1 MKGRDRYSSADG
13 FDAGAMFEGTDA
25 FAAPPERPRRG
36 RSIENMRRALMRSNT
51 RLLLSAVMLFQFTA
65 MLLVALQESP
75 VDMQAL
81 LLAVC
86 LPAATWLTT
95 MVFGRLWPIDRAI
108 LILALLLCS
117 VGIITL
123 SDIARAKITPLTQ
136 AVYAL
141 IGLVAMAAGVAFIRS
156 VRNWKKWILPGMV
169 LCLGALASPWAFG
182 SVQNGARNW
191 ITIIPDQLTLQP
203 SEFIKPALILILAA
217 SLAGRPRFAK
227 CLPVVA
233 FAAVCCGILLIQRDL
248 GAVLLYFLTTI
259 LIYFAAT
266 SNWLITLG
274 GLGVGALG
282 SIAAYKAFPYV
293 QERIAIW
300 QNPWS
305 DPTDS
310 GGQIVQALIAIGSG
324 GLFGMGLGLG
334 RPRNIPL
341 YHSDFIFAAI
351 AEEFGLIFSICLLA
365 VYVLIIMRGMVVAMN
380 ARTSFHSL
388 TAFGIVTM
396 LGLQTMLIV
405 GGNTKLIPLT
415 GVTLPLV
422 SSGGSSLVSTFLSF
436 GILLGISSMN
446 AEDEARDIDRLE
458 LREEVDL

>member
-1 MKGRDRYSSADG
+1 MKGHDPFDMAGDFVAEPR
-13 FDAGAMFEGTDA
+13 FDA
-25 FAAPPERPRRG
+25 PPPRPRG
-36 RSIENMRRALMRSNT
+36 SNIEGMRKALMRSNT

-65 MLLVALQESP
+65 MLLISLQEKPVDTQALILAVALP
-75 VDMQAL
+75 
-81 LLAVC
+81 AV
-86 LPAATWLTT
+86 TWLVV
-95 MVFGRLWPIDRAI
+95 MAFGRLWPIDRAM

-123 SDIARAKITPLTQ
+123 SDIARSKETPLTQ
-136 AVYAL
+136 AIYAL
-141 IGLVAMAAGVAFIRS
+141 IGIAAMAVGIVFIRS
-156 VRNWKKWILPGMV
+156 VRRWKRWILPGMA
-169 LCLGALASPWAFG
+169 LCLCALASPWVFG

-191 ITIIPDQLTLQP
+191 ITIIPNRLTIQP

-217 SLAGRPRFAK
+217 ALAGRPRFVK
-227 CLPVVA
+227 CLPA
-233 FAAVCCGILLIQRDL
+233 IGFAAVCCGILLIQSDL
-248 GAVLLYFLTTI
+248 GAVLLYFLTTLI
-259 LIYFAAT
+259 LYFAAT

-274 GLGVGALG
+274 GLGVGVAG
-282 SIAAYKAFPYV
+282 SVLAYKLVPYV
-293 QERIAIW
+293 QTRVAIW

-305 DPTDS
+305 DPTGS
-310 GGQIVQALIAIGSG
+310 GGQIVQALMAIGSG

-351 AEEFGLIFSICLLA
+351 AEEFGLLFSICLLA
-365 VYVLIIMRGMVVAMN
+365 VYVLIIMRGLVVAMN

-388 TAFGIVTM
+388 TAFGIVAM

-458 LREEVDL
+458 LREEAAL

>member
-1 MKGRDRYSSADG
+1 MKGYDPFTPDAG
-13 FDAGAMFEGTDA
+13 FDAEPVFD
-25 FAAPPERPRRG
+25 APPPRPRG
-36 RSIENMRRALMRSNT
+36 ANIEGMRKALMRSNT

-65 MLLVALQESP
+65 MLLISMQEKPVDTQALILAVALP
-75 VDMQAL
+75 
-81 LLAVC
+81 AV
-86 LPAATWLTT
+86 TWLVV
-95 MVFGRLWPIDRAI
+95 MAFGRLWPIDRAI

-123 SDIARAKITPLTQ
+123 SDIARSRETPLTQ
-136 AVYAL
+136 AIYAL
-141 IGLVAMAAGVAFIRS
+141 IGIVAMAVGVVFIRS
-156 VRNWKKWILPGMV
+156 VRHWKKWVLPGMV

-191 ITIIPDQLTLQP
+191 ITIIPDRLTIQP

-217 SLAGRPRFAK
+217 ALSGRPRFVK
-227 CLPVVA
+227 CLPA
-233 FAAVCCGILLIQRDL
+233 IGFAAVCCGILLIQSDL
-248 GAVLLYFLTTI
+248 GAVLLYFLTTL
-259 LIYFAAT
+259 LIYFVAT

-274 GLGVGALG
+274 GLGVGVAG
-282 SIAAYKAFPYV
+282 SVLAYKLVPYV
-293 QERIAIW
+293 QTRVAIW

-305 DPTDS
+305 DPTGS
-310 GGQIVQALIAIGSG
+310 GGQIVQALMAIGSG

-351 AEEFGLIFSICLLA
+351 AEEFGLLFSICLLA
-365 VYVLIIMRGMVVAMN
+365 VYVLIIMRGLVVAMN

-388 TAFGIVTM
+388 AAFGIVAM

-415 GVTLPLV
+415 GVTLPLI

-446 AEDEARDIDRLE
+446 AEDEARDIDHLE
-458 LREEVDL
+458 LREEVGA

>member
-1 MKGRDRYSSADG
+1 MKGYDPFAPGEG
-13 FDAGAMFEGTDA
+13 FDAQPRFD
-25 FAAPPERPRRG
+25 APPPRPR
-36 RSIENMRRALMRSNT
+36 SANIEGMRKALMRSNT

-65 MLLVALQESP
+65 MLLISLQEKP
-75 VDMQAL
+75 VDTQAL
-81 LLAVC
+81 ILAAA
-86 LPAATWLTT
+86 LPAVTWLVV
-95 MVFGRLWPIDRAI
+95 MAFGRLWPIDRAI

-123 SDIARAKITPLTQ
+123 SDIARSRETPLTQ
-136 AVYAL
+136 AIYAL
-141 IGLVAMAAGVAFIRS
+141 IGIVAMAVGVVFIRS
-156 VRNWKKWILPGMV
+156 VRHWKKWILPGMV

-191 ITIIPDQLTLQP
+191 ITIIPDRLTIQP

-217 SLAGRPRFAK
+217 ALSGRPRFVK
-227 CLPVVA
+227 CLPA
-233 FAAVCCGILLIQRDL
+233 IGFAAVCCGILLIQSDL
-248 GAVLLYFLTTI
+248 GAVLLYFLTTL
-259 LIYFAAT
+259 LIYFVAT

-274 GLGVGALG
+274 GLGVGVAG
-282 SIAAYKAFPYV
+282 SVLAYKLVPYV
-293 QERIAIW
+293 QTRVAIW

-305 DPTDS
+305 DPTGS
-310 GGQIVQALIAIGSG
+310 GGQIVQALMAIGSG

-351 AEEFGLIFSICLLA
+351 AEEFGLLFSICLLA
-365 VYVLIIMRGMVVAMN
+365 VYVLIIMRGLVVAMN

-388 TAFGIVTM
+388 AAFGIVAM

-415 GVTLPLV
+415 GVTLPLI

-446 AEDEARDIDRLE
+446 AEDEARDIDHLE
-458 LREEVDL
+458 LREEVGA

>member
-1 MKGRDRYSSADG
+1 MKGYDPFTPDAG
-13 FDAGAMFEGTDA
+13 FDAEPVFD
-25 FAAPPERPRRG
+25 APPPRPRG
-36 RSIENMRRALMRSNT
+36 ANIEGMRKALMRSNT

-65 MLLVALQESP
+65 MLLISLQEKP
-75 VDMQAL
+75 VDTQAL
-81 LLAVC
+81 ILAAA
-86 LPAATWLTT
+86 LPAVTWLVV
-95 MVFGRLWPIDRAI
+95 MAFGRLWPIDRAM

-123 SDIARAKITPLTQ
+123 SDIARSKETPLTQ
-136 AVYAL
+136 AIYAL
-141 IGLVAMAAGVAFIRS
+141 IGIAAMAVGIVFIRS
-156 VRNWKKWILPGMV
+156 VRRWKRWILPGMV

-191 ITIIPDQLTLQP
+191 ITIIPDRLTIQP

-217 SLAGRPRFAK
+217 ALSGRPRFVK
-227 CLPVVA
+227 CLPA
-233 FAAVCCGILLIQRDL
+233 IGFAAVCCGILLIQSDL
-248 GAVLLYFLTTI
+248 GAVLLYFLTTL
-259 LIYFAAT
+259 LIYFVAT

-274 GLGVGALG
+274 GLGVGVAG
-282 SIAAYKAFPYV
+282 SVLAYKLVPYV
-293 QERIAIW
+293 QTRVAIW

-305 DPTDS
+305 DPTGS
-310 GGQIVQALIAIGSG
+310 GGQIVQALMAIGSG

-351 AEEFGLIFSICLLA
+351 AEEFGLLFSICLLA
-365 VYVLIIMRGMVVAMN
+365 VYVLIIMRGLVVAMN

-388 TAFGIVTM
+388 AAFGIVAM

-415 GVTLPLV
+415 GVTLPLI

-446 AEDEARDIDRLE
+446 AEDEARDIDHLE
-458 LREEVDL
+458 LREEVGA